1 MVDEQLIKS
10 SVQIYLD
17 LSSGK
22 LAHDGFLPRVN
33 LDKAILEQTQ
43 QFYEARSKEV
53 MDQTNLIDYL
63 RIADKHYEEEKSRVE
78 HILTWDVGQSVLKTF
93 REEMLMKP
101 QALLLSKGDGFK
113 DFISQSRYEDI
124 KLLYKLYREE
134 TDCLKPIGDQ
144 FKNFIAQQG

>member
-1 MVDEQLIKS
+1 
-10 SVQIYLD
+10 
-17 LSSGK
+17 
-22 LAHDGFLPRVN
+22 
-33 LDKAILEQTQ
+33 
-43 QFYEARSKEV
+43 

-144 FKNFIAQQG
+144 FKNFIAHQG